1 MPDTIA
7 SVLAYEADLTK
18 TIQKTILRDLFVTE
32 DKNAHTFRVK
42 ITRSGEPVDLTG
54 ATVTGY
60 FMRYK
65 DRISI
70 PLTGTVE
77 GSEAVLTLNDGCYS
91 TRTMF
96 CVTLCVA
103 LGGAKHAVFAGEGQ
117 MVLNR
122 SDAIVDPENV
132 IPSIEDIIAQY
143 DLMVSG
149 TNAANTAAS
158 SANTAAGNANAATS
172 AANAAAT
179 NANNATARANTAAAA
194 LETAPVPT
202 GTVVTYQAGTSATT
216 PPTGTWLENPPTV
229 PKGQYLW
236 TRTVQSFTNGDPVT
250 GYSVARQGMDGSGS
264 VSSVNGVAPDTSG
277 NVQLDTIANAQK
289 LGGKEPSAYL
299 DVRDLTADELTAMDT
314 AARAALYADG
324 ARVLKVTNGETVVL
338 LTLNAEGTTQW
349 AGGEMPRNLLD
360 NSYFAGP
367 IVDGVKQGLVNQRG
381 QTSYTGKENYTVDR
395 WFIGASNTEVT
406 IDESRVT
413 ATVTTGTAF
422 PSLVQKVKNASRLAG
437 KTLTFAARVYSNTT
451 PTIRVQRNDIYLSYA
466 DGAALVDGVLVTT
479 VVVPDDISDGE
490 LSVRAFARSVATLD
504 YINIYWAAL
513 YEGRYTADT
522 LPPHVPKENEL
533 WNCMKRE
540 VMLTASNGTQI
551 FAIAKA
557 WNTKSARAVFFL
569 PVPMA
574 EGTPTITFKNIRY
587 LQLTVSGAYTT
598 LVPTTAT
605 VVRTSG
611 NVVEVQFTVSGAIAG
626 ETGFICANDT
636 ADAYIEFNK
645 DL

>member
-65 DRISI
+65 DRVSI

-77 GSEAVLTLNDGCYS
+77 GSEAVLTLKDGCYS
-91 TRTMF
+91 MRTMF

-122 SDAIVDPENV
+122 SDAIADPENV

-158 SANTAAGNANAATS
+158 SANTAAGKANTAAST
-172 AANAAAT
+172 ANTATT
-179 NANNATARANTAAAA
+179 NANNATARANNAAAA

-216 PPTGTWLENPPTV
+216 PPTGTWLANPPTV
-229 PKGQYLW
+229 PQGQYLW
-236 TRTVQSFTNGDPVT
+236 TCTVQSFTNGDPVT
-250 GYSVARQGMDGSGS
+250 SYSVARQGMDGSGS
-264 VSSVNGVAPDTSG
+264 VSSVNGVAPDTAG

-338 LTLNAEGTTQW
+338 LTLNAEGATQW
-349 AGGEMPRNLLD
+349 AGGEIPRNLLD
-360 NSYFAGP
+360 NSDFTNP
-367 IVDGVKQGLVNQRG
+367 VNQRW
-381 QTSYTGKENYTVDR
+381 QTSYTAQGYTIDR
-395 WFIGASNTEVT
+395 WNVYSPTSVEVNPNYISVVGSTSANTWFRQY
-406 IDESRVT
+406 INS
-413 ATVTTGTAF
+413 
-422 PSLVQKVKNASRLAG
+422 SLLFG
-437 KTLTFAARVYSNTT
+437 KTLTLAVKTSDGN
-451 PTIRVQRNDIYLSYA
+451 IYLATGTYPAENPTSETTVALIDAENFNLYISA
-466 DGAALVDGVLVTT
+466 QTNKGAAQLKLYKGAT
-479 VVVPDDISDGE
+479 VNCE
-490 LSVRAFARSVATLD
+490 
-504 YINIYWAAL
+504 WAAL
-513 YEGRYTADT
+513 YEGSYTADT
-522 LPPHVPKENEL
+522 LPPYVPKENEL
-533 WNCMKRE
+533 AACKRRFRRIGKGKTSDALVFNGYVTSSGKE
-540 VMLTASNGTQI
+540 IFVAIDGIEDMSNVDQTNSKPTVSYSGKIVIRGTTGYCEDATASSPMTGAIITAKYTDDGVGALLI
-551 FAIAKA
+551 KKSDDSAFAGIA
-557 WNTKSARAVFFL
+557 N
-569 PVPMA
+569 
-574 EGTPTITFKNIRY
+574 N
-587 LQLTVSGAYTT
+587 
-598 LVPTTAT
+598 T
-605 VVRTSG
+605 VVA
-611 NVVEVQFTVSGAIAG
+611 VVFTEGSYID
-626 ETGFICANDT
+626 ISND
-636 ADAYIEFNK
+636 
-645 DL
+645 L